1 MAESYLSSGER
12 GLVIATGG
20 AYGRYAPRR
29 DRRAEPSRASTRGI
43 GAVVLVMCVAGAMAW
58 GQVSG
63 HDAHTK
69 HTTGSPKPD
78 HTKGVHTW
86 RT

>member
-1 MAESYLSSGER
+1 MGDTHPD
-12 GLVIATGG
+12 VTGV
-20 AYGRYAPRR
+20 RSP
-29 DRRAEPSRASTRGI
+29 RASTRGI

-69 HTTGSPKPD
+69 HTTGSRNPTTPKECT
-78 HTKGVHTW
+78 HGE
-86 RT
+86 RE